1 MVVRAGLRAVGVQ
14 RCDAATAGRR
24 REVLVPEASR
34 AGPTLAGVLRV
45 HYALCEYPG
54 DDLLEAARA
63 PKTPRR
69 PRSFGVLG
77 RRHAD
82 RGRAAPWEYL
92 SRRVHGG
99 SFVAC
104 ERANMEV
111 EPSVEAP
118 RGPDVVCR
126 SCPREGPIKSS
137 ISAIRSSPVHV
148 HYLLGGISL
157 VYVSSRHGGSWV
169 AKTPS
174 TTN

>member
-1 MVVRAGLRAVGVQ
+1 MWGCSGATRRPPVGAERCSCLRRLGRAV
-14 RCDAATAGRR
+14 RSPECYACTTPCASTPRTTFMRR
-24 REVLVPEASR
+24 RE
-34 AGPTLAGVLRV
+34 
-45 HYALCEYPG
+45 
-54 DDLLEAARA
+54 
-63 PKTPRR
+63 

-92 SRRVHGG
+92 SRRVYGG
-99 SFVAC
+99 SFLAC
-104 ERANMEV
+104 KRANLEA
-111 EPSVEAP
+111 ESSAEAP

-148 HYLLGGISL
+148 HCLLGCISL
-157 VYVSSRHGGSWV
+157 VCVSSSHGGSWV

-174 TTN
+174 TN